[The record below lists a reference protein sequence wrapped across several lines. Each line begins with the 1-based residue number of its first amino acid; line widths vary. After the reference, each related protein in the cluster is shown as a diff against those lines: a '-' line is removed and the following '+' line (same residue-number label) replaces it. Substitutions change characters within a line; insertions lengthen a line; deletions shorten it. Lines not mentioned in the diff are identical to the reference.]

1 MIDIIKEREEIYK
14 MMHDKW
20 YELGDEEMIR
30 YYEIKLSTIQ
40 GLLVEINEKEKKW
53 TIQIYGT
60 KQKIAQKKIII

>member
-20 YELGDEEMIR
+20 YKLGDEEMIR

-40 GLLVEINEKEKKW
+40 GLLVEINELKGGDNE
-53 TIQIYGT
+53 QENDDV
-60 KQKIAQKKIII
+60 

>member
-20 YELGDEEMIR
+20 YELGDEEMRR

-40 GLLVEINEKEKKW
+40 GLLVEINELKGGDNE
-53 TIQIYGT
+53 QENDDV
-60 KQKIAQKKIII
+60 

>member
-40 GLLVEINEKEKKW
+40 GLLVEINEKEKKMK
-53 TIQIYGT
+53 YND
-60 KQKIAQKKIII
+60 